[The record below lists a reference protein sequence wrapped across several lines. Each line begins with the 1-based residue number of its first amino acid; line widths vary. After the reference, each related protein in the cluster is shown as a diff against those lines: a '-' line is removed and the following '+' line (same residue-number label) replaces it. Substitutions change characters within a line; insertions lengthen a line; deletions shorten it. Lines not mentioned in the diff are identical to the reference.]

1 MRNEFQKKLQ
11 ELHIALI
18 DLGQDCQDIIRD
30 TYQALIK
37 NDLDVVDGIRQKEN
51 KINHSEREIENQCI
65 ALLLLQAPVA
75 KDLRQVSSAL
85 EMITDMERIGDHA
98 YDIADIVKK
107 NNDLSELVE
116 QLPFRDMV
124 KQTIKMVD
132 DAIQSFVNNDRNL
145 AKQVMDEDDIIDKA
159 EQWYYC
165 LADDIVDNYFETI
178 YNDLATKGIDR
189 RSLDLLMIAK
199 YYERIGDHAT
209 NIAEWVLY
217 EITAHQVPIG
227 EK

>member
-1 MRNEFQKKLQ
+1 MRNEFQKKLK

-145 AKQVMDEDDIIDKA
+145 AKQVMDEDDI
-159 EQWYYC
+159 
-165 LADDIVDNYFETI
+165 VDNYFETI

-189 RSLDLLMIAK
+189 RALDLLMIAK

-209 NIAEWVLY
+209 NIADWVLY

>member
-1 MRNEFQKKLQ
+1 MNEQKDISQEGLDKMRNEFQKKLK
-11 ELHIALI
+11 ELHISLI
-18 DLGQDCQDIIRD
+18 DMGQDCQDIIRD

-37 NDLDVVDGIRQKEN
+37 NDLDVVEGIRKKEN

-85 EMITDMERIGDHA
+85 EMVTDMERIGDQA

-107 NNDLSELVE
+107 NNDLSEMVE
-116 QLPFRDMV
+116 QLPLRDMV
-124 KQTIKMVD
+124 KQAIKMVD
-132 DAIQSFVNNDRNL
+132 EAIQSFVNNDRVL
-145 AKQVMDEDDIIDKA
+145 AKQVIDEDDIIDG
-159 EQWYYC
+159 
-165 LADDIVDNYFETI
+165 YFETI

-189 RSLDLLMIAK
+189 RALDLLMIAK